1 MSWLSQISIQHC
13 LWFTYLKHLCFIF
26 ELLHLQV
33 YLFFWVTCKITAHTI
48 TLAQHKTHC
57 QLGYTSA
64 YFPGPVIH
72 VLTVLLQYAALCQ
85 FPPQDVWFCPE
96 ECPNLDLTELV
107 AQSKLS
113 LLMGRPLWQPQH
125 YAAKPLTMLISPPQ
139 NICSATLHW
148 LFLLRWNKTKTFNK
162 NWSHKVRRWQKV
174 LTNPI
179 SCLLTFYLICGSLV
193 HMLVWH
199 ITRCEWTSIELWQ
212 SIEKKSEVI
221 YKNSDFYDTFD
232 PITWSDLTHL
242 SQTQAWYSADQVSPD
257 AARLKPMETQLVS
270 RSRCLRSSC
279 VNSRQHQS
287 AERLFMFLHAVC
299 LLSLTWLLWP

>member
-1 MSWLSQISIQHC
+1 MSWLSQISIQHG

-162 NWSHKVRRWQKV
+162 N
-174 LTNPI
+174 
-179 SCLLTFYLICGSLV
+179 
-193 HMLVWH
+193 
-199 ITRCEWTSIELWQ
+199 
-212 SIEKKSEVI
+212 
-221 YKNSDFYDTFD
+221 
-232 PITWSDLTHL
+232 
-242 SQTQAWYSADQVSPD
+242 
-257 AARLKPMETQLVS
+257 
-270 RSRCLRSSC
+270 
-279 VNSRQHQS
+279 
-287 AERLFMFLHAVC
+287 
-299 LLSLTWLLWP
+299 